1 MPSFR
6 KMERLRPVS
15 LKLRVNIRIPAMD
28 AAKSQIGALPG
39 AAFEQDETS
48 RDQEGAS

>member
-6 KMERLRPVS
+6 KMVRLRPVS
-15 LKLRVNIRIPAMD
+15 LKLQVNIRIPAMD
-28 AAKSQIGALPG
+28 AAKSQIGALLG

-48 RDQEGAS
+48 GDEESAA